1 MKKTRI
7 RIFIRHSVRIALCLF
22 AYALTST
29 KLLAAEDQS
38 TVTFT
43 LTQAAAGQAGYE
55 ENCASCHGNAL
66 EGFGLVP
73 SLTGTIFSNRWGDK
87 SADQLA
93 NSVNRMP
100 PGAEGSL
107 DPMEYTQ
114 ILAYVLEQNGMTA
127 GESAL
132 PTNIVA
138 LAALTIPMSELSN
151 AGAGLSAPL
160 LYNSDGPLVSSI
172 RLESLTAVTD
182 DMLLNPPADDWL
194 NWRRT
199 RDAYGHSPLNQI
211 DKENVEDLQLAWS
224 WSLPQG
230 ENMMTPIVHDG
241 VMFTYSYGDV
251 LQAMDA
257 ATGELLWSFQRKL
270 EAGKSPA

>member
-7 RIFIRHSVRIALCLF
+7 QIFIIHSVRIALCLV
-22 AYALTST
+22 AYTLTST
-29 KLLAAEDQS
+29 KLLAAEDDA

-43 LTQAAAGQAGYE
+43 QTQAAAGQAGYE

-114 ILAYVLEQNGMTA
+114 ILAYVLEHNGMTA
-127 GESAL
+127 GNTHCLLELMHL
-132 PTNIVA
+132 P
-138 LAALTIPMSELSN
+138 
-151 AGAGLSAPL
+151 
-160 LYNSDGPLVSSI
+160 
-172 RLESLTAVTD
+172 R
-182 DMLLNPPADDWL
+182 
-194 NWRRT
+194 
-199 RDAYGHSPLNQI
+199 
-211 DKENVEDLQLAWS
+211 
-224 WSLPQG
+224 
-230 ENMMTPIVHDG
+230 
-241 VMFTYSYGDV
+241 
-251 LQAMDA
+251 
-257 ATGELLWSFQRKL
+257 
-270 EAGKSPA
+270 